1 VRLEEPDGK
10 ETEPLSPAAQPQAGE
25 EGNTGKLVVR
35 RRKFWMANAPWS
47 IKKDG
52 ISAGLEF
59 VRALIGYILCVAG
72 EAFIEVDVLLTR
84 EQHVSGHDIQHWV
97 PVRSYWKRAIRG
109 AGVWKIYERLNEL
122 G

>member
-10 ETEPLSPAAQPQAGE
+10 ETEPLSPAAQPHE
-25 EGNTGKLVVR
+25 VEGNTEKLFFR
-35 RRKFWMANAPWS
+35 SRKVWVANAPWS

-72 EAFIEVDVLLTR
+72 EALIEVAV
-84 EQHVSGHDIQHWV
+84 
-97 PVRSYWKRAIRG
+97 
-109 AGVWKIYERLNEL
+109 
-122 G
+122 